1 MKKLILLVLLFIPLV
16 SFGQDYETEKPE
28 LMEKIKSWGDK
39 KTYEIYKDLVINV
52 QDKSVN
58 VSRAMFPSPND
69 WEKQIDKERELLELY
84 KLEFI
89 KKYKKEGMSK
99 NMIFAIDWYGSM
111 ENNWFKNF
119 KNLYNQ

>member
-1 MKKLILLVLLFIPLV
+1 MKKILLLILFIPLI
-16 SFGQDYETEKPE
+16 SFGQDYKDEKPV

-39 KTYEIYKDLVINV
+39 KTFEIYKDLVINV

-58 VSRAMFPSPND
+58 VSRAMFPNPND
-69 WEKQIDKERELLELY
+69 WEKQIDKERELLETY

-89 KKYKKEGMSK
+89 KKYENEGMSK
-99 NMIFAIDWYGSM
+99 NMIIALDVYGTN
-111 ENNWFKNF
+111 ENWFKNF